1 MYVLFIGVPSLRG
14 YSNNLHLFQMKADTA
29 KQLFQQDHYLD
40 VVLQNCRI
48 SSVGRALSLQAQGRR
63 FEPTIR
69 CILVAPAG
77 APKVV
82 PRESS
87 ILLKICLNYFS
98 LLLLLN
104 LTFTTVPIFKV
115 ITV

>member
-1 MYVLFIGVPSLRG
+1 
-14 YSNNLHLFQMKADTA
+14 MKADTT
-29 KQLFQQDHYLD
+29 KHIFQQDHYLD
-40 VVLQNCRI
+40 VVLQIRRI
-48 SSVGRALSLQAQGRR
+48 SSVGRALSSQVQGRR

-87 ILLKICLNYFS
+87 ILLKILILFAKHINCHNIG
-98 LLLLLN
+98 LLIVKSN
-104 LTFTTVPIFKV
+104 TI
-115 ITV
+115 